1 MFTGIVE
8 EIGIVRSVTPGGSSG
23 ALTISAKKVL
33 EGMKLGDSISVEGAC
48 LTVSEI
54 GRDYFQADVSAET
67 ASRTNLG
74 WLRAGDRLNLERA
87 LRVGDRIGGHQMSGH
102 IDGLGQIK
110 SILTDGNYYQVK
122 IEVPPNI
129 VRYIVE
135 KGSVGVDGISL
146 TVASCSSEELEVA
159 VIPFTARATTL
170 TRKKIGAKVNI
181 ECDMMGKYVEKI
193 LTSGRAAKG
202 EKRLELTKEFL
213 AEHGFI

>member
-8 EIGIVRSVTPGGSSG
+8 EIGIVRSVTLGGSSG

-67 ASRTNLG
+67 ASRTNLR

-110 SILTDGNYYQVK
+110 SILTDGDYYQVK

-146 TVASCSSEELEVA
+146 TVASCSSEEFKVA

-181 ECDMMGKYVEKI
+181 ECDMIGKYVEKV

-202 EKRLELTKEFL
+202 EKKIELTKEFL

>member
-8 EIGIVRSVTPGGSSG
+8 EIGIVRSVTLGGSSG

-67 ASRTNLG
+67 ASRTNLR

-110 SILTDGNYYQVK
+110 SILTDGDYYQVK

-129 VRYIVE
+129 MRYIVE

-146 TVASCSSEELEVA
+146 TVASCSSEEFEVA

-181 ECDMMGKYVEKI
+181 ECDMIGKYVEKV

-202 EKRLELTKEFL
+202 EKKLELTKEFL